1 MSGWHEASPTQWTWV
16 WVNSGRW
23 WWTGRPGVL
32 RFMGSQRVGHD
43 WATELRVIKHSQG
56 PLVLSQGLQI
66 IFEPYP
72 VSLSYRYW
80 NPRWEKLLH
89 DDQTVSTTEAATI
102 LRTGLKE
109 MWTNGPWNW
118 RLTVPKA
125 TKVMLVRP
133 LMANWTWL
141 LEMTLLFLHIR
152 SAPPTKSVCESS
164 YPLLFG
170 VDGGISLWTDVCHPL
185 PPPPPPQLPASEI
198 KQNFLSIN
206 LACLLAFEWS
216 ATRPPCIP
224 FRNRASAV
232 VVPPPPPPS
241 FQPHPLE
248 PIQRK
253 VIFRK
258 ENDINIYIKH
268 LIILNTLIFLLIDKK
283 ARTA

>member
-125 TKVMLVRP
+125 TKVTLVRP
-133 LMANWTWL
+133 L
-141 LEMTLLFLHIR
+141 I
-152 SAPPTKSVCESS
+152 TKVKITVRADCA
-164 YPLLFG
+164 
-170 VDGGISLWTDVCHPL
+170 V
-185 PPPPPPQLPASEI
+185 
-198 KQNFLSIN
+198 
-206 LACLLAFEWS
+206 S
-216 ATRPPCIP
+216 ATAP
-224 FRNRASAV
+224 F
-232 VVPPPPPPS
+232 
-241 FQPHPLE
+241 FYL
-248 PIQRK
+248 
-253 VIFRK
+253 
-258 ENDINIYIKH
+258 
-268 LIILNTLIFLLIDKK
+268 
-283 ARTA
+283 